1 MGSAGTCETHSI
13 CDKFLQPSSERFRR
27 HLAMQSQSAVL
38 RKRFRQSERI
48 QLNVCIPMSELREYR
63 RDDVP
68 GTKGLLINCPRRKG
82 RDGLLPNLSF
92 IFDLVAQIKNQLPVF
107 PGEVLI
113 RRFS

>member
-38 RKRFRQSERI
+38 RKRFRQSERV
-48 QLNVCIPMSELREYR
+48 QLNVCIPMSEPLEYR
-63 RDDVP
+63 GDDVP
-68 GTKGLLINCPRRKG
+68 GTKNLLISHTRRKG
-82 RDGLLPNLSF
+82 KDGLLPSLSF
-92 IFDLVAQIKNQLPVF
+92 ILDFVAQIEDQLPVF